1 MQVTRIDQIA
11 VVVHDLDEALA
22 EYKELFGMVPVSREF
37 IDDAGLDEA
46 MIDIG
51 GVYLQLIAPTRP
63 DSVVARFLEQ
73 RGPGLHHI
81 GFAVNSVGGA
91 LDDLRAKG
99 APLIDQV
106 ARTGGGGHEIAFVHP
121 LAVSKVLVELVGE
134 ASPADSR

>member
-11 VVVHDLDEALA
+11 VVVHDLDAALD
-22 EYKELFGMVPVSREF
+22 EYRELFGMVPVSRE
-37 IDDAGLDEA
+37 IIEHAGIDEA

-63 DSVVARFLEQ
+63 DSVVARYLEQ

-81 GFAVNSVGGA
+81 GFAVNSVDGA
-91 LDDLRAKG
+91 LDELRAKG
-99 APLIDQV
+99 TPAVDQS
-106 ARTGGGGHEIAFVHP
+106 ARMGGGGHEIAFMHP

-134 ASPADSR
+134 TPQPDAH